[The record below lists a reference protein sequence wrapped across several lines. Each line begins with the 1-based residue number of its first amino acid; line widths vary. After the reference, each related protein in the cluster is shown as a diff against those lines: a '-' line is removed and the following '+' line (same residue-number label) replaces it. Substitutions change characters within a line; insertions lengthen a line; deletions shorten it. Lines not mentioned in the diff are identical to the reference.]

1 MTDEEKEEYVYGFIC
16 HPALLS
22 SFPFSCLMTVIQ
34 SKLASPSQKKL
45 SPMYIH
51 ILKRLLSQRAN
62 AIIEEITSTVHA
74 SGVEQIL
81 QSEHNA
87 DVANMLLHTPDV
99 VCNAL
104 STSAPSFFLPGTFY
118 RWLADKLLRVFLGFP
133 EDRDSSL
140 YSSLVSRY
148 CLLGLTRALSASL
161 YSLLQLLDRR
171 KEPAREDRLLLVDRP
186 QILQSLRQFVG
197 FLPELR
203 FGEFM
208 SEVLALHFSETHS
221 VWL

>member
-1 MTDEEKEEYVYGFIC
+1 
-16 HPALLS
+16 
-22 SFPFSCLMTVIQ
+22 
-34 SKLASPSQKKL
+34 
-45 SPMYIH
+45 MYIH

-62 AIIEEITSTVHA
+62 AILEEITSEVHS

-118 RWLADKLLRVFLGFP
+118 RWLSDKLLRVFLGFP

-161 YSLLQLLDRR
+161 YSLLQLLDRK
-171 KEPAREDRLLLVDRP
+171 KEPSREDRLLLADRS
-186 QILQSLRQFVG
+186 QILHSLRQFVG

-208 SEVLALHFSETHS
+208 SEVLSLHFSDSHP
-221 VWL
+221 VCL